1 VSMTVDQIKAAIAA
15 DSALQALADA
25 RDVDALVTAL
35 SAGRTRYVAR
45 EVGNGTVL
53 EVLGLSVGNAL
64 LDLIQTQLTYR
75 HVKPLLEQGRLRL
88 DSAMVRATLQQLV
101 GVEIAAGVTFE
112 QQHADALVSLAQV
125 PDPVDRTAVWVAITD
140 GRLE

>member
-1 VSMTVDQIKAAIAA
+1 MTVDQIKAAIAA
-15 DSALQALADA
+15 DPALQALADA
-25 RDVDALVTAL
+25 RDVDALVAAL
-35 SAGRTRYVAR
+35 SAGRTRFVAR

-64 LDLIQTQLTYR
+64 LDLIQTHPAYR
-75 HVKPLLEQGRLRL
+75 HVRPLLEQGRLRV
-88 DSAMVRATLQQLV
+88 DSAMVRGTMQQLV
-101 GVEIAAGVTFE
+101 GSQIASGVTFE

>member
-1 VSMTVDQIKAAIAA
+1 MSMTVDQIKAAIAA

-64 LDLIQTQLTYR
+64 LDLIQ
-75 HVKPLLEQGRLRL
+75 
-88 DSAMVRATLQQLV
+88 A
-101 GVEIAAGVTFE
+101 
-112 QQHADALVSLAQV
+112 QHADALASLAQV

>member
-1 VSMTVDQIKAAIAA
+1 MSMTVDQIKAAIAA

>member
-1 VSMTVDQIKAAIAA
+1 MTVDQIKAAIAA
-15 DSALQALADA
+15 DPALQALADA
-25 RDVDALVTAL
+25 RDVDALVAAL

-64 LDLIQTQLTYR
+64 LDLIQTHPAYR
-75 HVKPLLEQGRLRL
+75 HVRPLLEQGRLRV
-88 DSAMVRATLQQLV
+88 DSAMARGTMQQLV
-101 GVEIAAGVTFE
+101 GVEIASGVTFE
-112 QQHADALVSLAQV
+112 QQHADALSALAKV
-125 PDPVDRTAVWVAITD
+125 PDPVDRAAVWIAITG

>member
-1 VSMTVDQIKAAIAA
+1 MSMTVDQIKAAIAA

-45 EVGNGTVL
+45 DVGNGTVL

-101 GVEIAAGVTFE
+101 GVEIAAGVTF
-112 QQHADALVSLAQV
+112 QAQHADALASLAQV